1 MTNIIY
7 TFSSYKTYYRVF
19 FNGLLNT
26 NMYFQFESDEQ
37 NNGEFEMHNFDLSLV
52 FQKYIWQSSTQ
63 SKNILFLTLSYTVYW
78 TNTIAYKSIS

>member
-1 MTNIIY
+1 MQAAVQGTQKCLCQQIFLKKPSKQKSLGSMTNIIY

-52 FQKYIWQSSTQ
+52 FQKYI
-63 SKNILFLTLSYTVYW
+63 
-78 TNTIAYKSIS
+78 